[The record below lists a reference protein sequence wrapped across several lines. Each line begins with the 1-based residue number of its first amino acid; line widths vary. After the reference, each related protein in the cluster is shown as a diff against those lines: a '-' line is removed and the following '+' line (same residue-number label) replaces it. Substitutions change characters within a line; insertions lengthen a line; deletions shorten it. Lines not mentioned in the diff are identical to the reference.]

1 MRIGLIG
8 GSGLSDDKFFD
19 DSSLVSLGFTQYK
32 YGEPPSSVIKKV
44 SGNKEIYYIRRHG
57 DGHTISPTNVNYKAN
72 IHTFKEL
79 GVDCIIAISAVG
91 SLRMEIQ
98 PGHIVF
104 PSQFIDMT
112 KKRETS
118 FYEGTDNLY
127 HENMAEPF
135 DYQLRDELI
144 NCAKSLDIPYH
155 SEKTV
160 ITIEGLRFSSKAE
173 SHLWRQWGADII
185 NMTTVPEVC
194 LAKEAG
200 IPYQTIALSTDYDC
214 WNEEHDSVTFEMVV
228 EQVKKNVDSVKK
240 LLIKFINE

>member
-19 DSSLVSLGFTQYK
+19 SPSSTNVPTK
-32 YGEPPSSVIKKV
+32 YGSPSSDILT
-44 SGNKEIYYIRRHG
+44 SQIGDNQICYIRRHG
-57 DGHTISPTNVNYKAN
+57 EGHKLSPTNVPYKAN
-72 IHTFKEL
+72 IQALKDM
-79 GVDCIIAISAVG
+79 GSDCIIAVSAVG
-91 SLRMEIQ
+91 SLRQEIE

-135 DYQLRDELI
+135 DYQLRDTLI
-144 NCAKSLDIPYH
+144 DCAEKLDIPYH

-160 ITIEGLRFSSKAE
+160 ITIEGLRFSSKEE
-173 SHLWRQWGADII
+173 SHLWRQWGADVI

-214 WNEEHDSVTFEMVV
+214 WNESHESVTFEMVM

-240 LLIKFINE
+240 LLGEFING